1 MKPVQ
6 RFALIFGAL
15 YVGMGI
21 MGFIPAL
28 VSDPTGVPTDL
39 GQVDVVSGYGRLMGL
54 FPINTAHNLIHIVV
68 GGLGI
73 AASIAPD
80 SSRLYSGQ
88 LGIWFSV
95 LAILGLIPVAN
106 TLFGLAPLYSN
117 DVWLHALTAGLGIYF
132 GFISQPDLRTQF
144 DRELREKAAQDAA
157 SQQS

>member
-1 MKPVQ
+1 MRPVQ
-6 RFALIFGAL
+6 RFALIFGVVYLA
-15 YVGMGI
+15 VGV
-21 MGFIPAL
+21 MGFIPGL
-28 VSDPTGVPTDL
+28 VSAPTGVPTDL

-54 FPINTAHNLIHIVV
+54 FPINTAHNIIHMVV

-106 TLFGLAPLYSN
+106 TLFGLVPLYSH
-117 DVWLHALTAGLGIYF
+117 DIWLHALTAAMGIYF
-132 GFISQPDLRTQF
+132 GFIAQPDLRTQF
-144 DRELREKAAQDAA
+144 DRELGEKAAQDAA